1 MELRRRRAYVPDGPG
16 RQLGLHEGSWGLF
29 GPPLLRKVLKSRC
42 FCEVER
48 RKVRD
53 LDADRRGR
61 LERKACFQKK
71 CRTVVVPVAEDVV
84 RRDRATVEGGAHFRS
99 RRPRSTVIC
108 DTSTSSRNY

>member
-1 MELRRRRAYVPDGPG
+1 MELQRRRVQVPGALKKPFGSSDDVAFYVPDGLG

-29 GPPLLRKVLKSRC
+29 GAPLLRKVLKTQC
-42 FCEVER
+42 FCKVEK

-84 RRDRATVEGGAHFRS
+84 RRD
-99 RRPRSTVIC
+99 
-108 DTSTSSRNY
+108 